1 MIQKFKLER
10 LSKLINPKGSSASI
24 QAELRAAA
32 EEILAPLQAITADC
46 NRTFS
51 VLKQQTRALNNLC
64 MQNGFL
70 ASENETIVQSIADCQ
85 TFMVGSIDSLVQSE
99 LSNINQ
105 IAQMYMIEYK
115 PVKKTFAV
123 MNTFKQAPVE
133 PPIVLRNTSFYGGK
147 KDDTIR
153 VFPEESFYEGKFK
166 KDLSRFYLNRIEWG
180 SGKNIESI
188 KFTMSNGD
196 ESPKYGKAPFTES
209 CDFDSRITM
218 VKSKIRENR
227 LVMMTIYTEA
237 DGEYLTIHGTD
248 IAKPGSSVTTKI
260 IDAESLVGFQM
271 RMSNDVLQG
280 LSYTIST

>member
-64 MQNGFL
+64 MKNGFL

-105 IAQMYMIEYK
+105 IAQMYMIEFK
-115 PVKKTFAV
+115 PAKKIMTVKRTV
-123 MNTFKQAPVE
+123 KQVPAKAE
-133 PPIVLRNTSFYGGK
+133 PPIVLRYTPFYGGK
-147 KDDTIR
+147 KSDSIQ
-153 VFPEESFYEGKFK
+153 VFPEESFY
-166 KDLSRFYLNRIEWG
+166 
-180 SGKNIESI
+180 
-188 KFTMSNGD
+188 
-196 ESPKYGKAPFTES
+196 
-209 CDFDSRITM
+209 
-218 VKSKIRENR
+218 
-227 LVMMTIYTEA
+227 
-237 DGEYLTIHGTD
+237 
-248 IAKPGSSVTTKI
+248 
-260 IDAESLVGFQM
+260 
-271 RMSNDVLQG
+271 
-280 LSYTIST
+280 